1 MESHETLLAKCQMAA
16 RRIAA
21 GELDARTRIEYG
33 NEEIGRLA
41 AASEQVGEGNLD
53 VQVPEPDTQMAQR
66 AQILEVLDAQ
76 LHLSLAEGSGN
87 TVIAA
92 MIGPRYLKST
102 YAASEHPELNKR
114 GARATGQTATVVE
127 AFTGGRGKVR
137 LGDTQWLARSA
148 DGSDLAAGARV
159 EVVESRGTE
168 LVVKPA

>member
-1 MESHETLLAKCQMAA
+1 MEPFVTLIDSIPFWGWFVLAIAL
-16 RRIAA
+16 IAA
-21 GELDARTRIEYG
+21 EVVLPTTHM
-33 NEEIGRLA
+33 LWPA
-41 AASEQVGEGNLD
+41 AGAMVTGVLVLVLGDPFPAWQVAAFA
-53 VQVPEPDTQMAQR
+53 VF
-66 AQILEVLDAQ
+66 
-76 LHLSLAEGSGN
+76 

>member
-1 MESHETLLAKCQMAA
+1 METFVTLIDSIPFWGWFVLAIAL
-16 RRIAA
+16 IAA
-21 GELDARTRIEYG
+21 EVVLPTTHM
-33 NEEIGRLA
+33 LWPA
-41 AASEQVGEGNLD
+41 AGAVVTGVLVLVLGDPFPAWQVAAFA
-53 VQVPEPDTQMAQR
+53 VF
-66 AQILEVLDAQ
+66 
-76 LHLSLAEGSGN
+76 

>member
-1 MESHETLLAKCQMAA
+1 MEPFVTLIDSIPFWGWFVLAIAL
-16 RRIAA
+16 IAA
-21 GELDARTRIEYG
+21 EVVLPTTHM
-33 NEEIGRLA
+33 LWPA
-41 AASEQVGEGNLD
+41 AGAVVTGVLVMVLGDPFPAWQVAAFA
-53 VQVPEPDTQMAQR
+53 VF
-66 AQILEVLDAQ
+66 
-76 LHLSLAEGSGN
+76 

-127 AFTGGRGKVR
+127 TFTGGRGKVR

>member
-1 MESHETLLAKCQMAA
+1 MEPFVTLIDSIPFWGWFVLAIAL
-16 RRIAA
+16 IAA
-21 GELDARTRIEYG
+21 EVVLPTTHM
-33 NEEIGRLA
+33 LWPA
-41 AASEQVGEGNLD
+41 AGAVVTGVLVLVLGDPFPAWQVAAFA
-53 VQVPEPDTQMAQR
+53 VF
-66 AQILEVLDAQ
+66 
-76 LHLSLAEGSGN
+76 

-137 LGDTQWLARSA
+137 LGDTQWLARTA

-168 LVVKPA
+168 LVVRPA

>member
-1 MESHETLLAKCQMAA
+1 MEPFVTLIDSIPFWGWFVLAIAL
-16 RRIAA
+16 IAA
-21 GELDARTRIEYG
+21 EVVLPTTHM
-33 NEEIGRLA
+33 LWPA
-41 AASEQVGEGNLD
+41 AGAVVTGVLVMVLGDPFPAWQVAAFA
-53 VQVPEPDTQMAQR
+53 VF
-66 AQILEVLDAQ
+66 
-76 LHLSLAEGSGN
+76 

-168 LVVKPA
+168 LVVKPS

>member
-1 MESHETLLAKCQMAA
+1 MEPFVTLIDSIPFWGWFVLAIAL
-16 RRIAA
+16 IAA
-21 GELDARTRIEYG
+21 EVVLPTTHM
-33 NEEIGRLA
+33 LWPA
-41 AASEQVGEGNLD
+41 AGALVTGVLVLVLGDPFPAWQVAAFA
-53 VQVPEPDTQMAQR
+53 VF
-66 AQILEVLDAQ
+66 
-76 LHLSLAEGSGN
+76 

>member
-1 MESHETLLAKCQMAA
+1 MEPFVTLIDSIPFWGWFVLAIAL
-16 RRIAA
+16 IAA
-21 GELDARTRIEYG
+21 EMVLPTTHM
-33 NEEIGRLA
+33 LWPA
-41 AASEQVGEGNLD
+41 AGAVVTGVLVLVLGDPFPAWQVAAFA
-53 VQVPEPDTQMAQR
+53 VF
-66 AQILEVLDAQ
+66 
-76 LHLSLAEGSGN
+76 

>member
-1 MESHETLLAKCQMAA
+1 MEPFVTLIDSIPFWGWFVLAIAL
-16 RRIAA
+16 IAA
-21 GELDARTRIEYG
+21 EVVLPTTHM
-33 NEEIGRLA
+33 LWPA
-41 AASEQVGEGNLD
+41 AGAVVTGVLVLVLGDPFPAWQVAAFA
-53 VQVPEPDTQMAQR
+53 VF
-66 AQILEVLDAQ
+66 
-76 LHLSLAEGSGN
+76 

-114 GARATGQTATVVE
+114 GARATGQTATVVD
-127 AFTGGRGKVR
+127 AFTAGRGKVR
-137 LGDTQWLARSA
+137 LGDTQWLARTA

>member
-1 MESHETLLAKCQMAA
+1 MEPFVTLIDSIPFWGWFVLAIAL
-16 RRIAA
+16 IAA
-21 GELDARTRIEYG
+21 EVVLPTTHM
-33 NEEIGRLA
+33 LWPA
-41 AASEQVGEGNLD
+41 AGAVVTGVLVLVLGDPFPAWQVAAFA
-53 VQVPEPDTQMAQR
+53 VF
-66 AQILEVLDAQ
+66 
-76 LHLSLAEGSGN
+76 

-168 LVVKPA
+168 LVVKPS

>member
-1 MESHETLLAKCQMAA
+1 MEPFVTLIDSIPFWGWFVLAIAL
-16 RRIAA
+16 IAA
-21 GELDARTRIEYG
+21 EVVLPTTHM
-33 NEEIGRLA
+33 LWPA
-41 AASEQVGEGNLD
+41 AGAVVTGMLVLVLGDPFPAWQVAAFA
-53 VQVPEPDTQMAQR
+53 VF
-66 AQILEVLDAQ
+66 
-76 LHLSLAEGSGN
+76 

>member
-1 MESHETLLAKCQMAA
+1 MEPFVTLIDSIPFWGWFVLAIAL
-16 RRIAA
+16 IAA
-21 GELDARTRIEYG
+21 EVVLPTTHM
-33 NEEIGRLA
+33 LWPA
-41 AASEQVGEGNLD
+41 AGAVVTGVLVMVLGDPFPAWQVAAFA
-53 VQVPEPDTQMAQR
+53 VF
-66 AQILEVLDAQ
+66 
-76 LHLSLAEGSGN
+76 

-114 GARATGQTATVVE
+114 GARATGQAATVVE

-168 LVVKPA
+168 LVVKPS

>member
-1 MESHETLLAKCQMAA
+1 MEPFVTLIDSIPFWGWFVLAIAL
-16 RRIAA
+16 IAA
-21 GELDARTRIEYG
+21 EVVLPTTHM
-33 NEEIGRLA
+33 LWPA
-41 AASEQVGEGNLD
+41 AGAVVTGVLVLVLGDPFPAWQVAAFA
-53 VQVPEPDTQMAQR
+53 VF
-66 AQILEVLDAQ
+66 
-76 LHLSLAEGSGN
+76 

-102 YAASEHPELNKR
+102 YATSEHPELNKR
-114 GARATGQTATVVE
+114 GARATGQSATVVE

-137 LGDTQWLARSA
+137 LGDTQWLARTA

>member
-1 MESHETLLAKCQMAA
+1 MEPFVTLIDSIPFWGWFVLAIAL
-16 RRIAA
+16 IAA
-21 GELDARTRIEYG
+21 EVVLPTTHM
-33 NEEIGRLA
+33 LWPA
-41 AASEQVGEGNLD
+41 AGAVVTGVLVLVLGDPFPAWQVAAFA
-53 VQVPEPDTQMAQR
+53 VF
-66 AQILEVLDAQ
+66 
-76 LHLSLAEGSGN
+76 

-114 GARATGQTATVVE
+114 GARATGQSATVVE

-137 LGDTQWLARSA
+137 LGDTQWLARTA

>member
-1 MESHETLLAKCQMAA
+1 MEPFVTLIDSIPFWGWFVLAIAL
-16 RRIAA
+16 IAA
-21 GELDARTRIEYG
+21 EVVLPTTHM
-33 NEEIGRLA
+33 LWPA
-41 AASEQVGEGNLD
+41 AGAVVTGVLVLVLGDPFPAWQVAAFA
-53 VQVPEPDTQMAQR
+53 VF
-66 AQILEVLDAQ
+66 
-76 LHLSLAEGSGN
+76 
-87 TVIAA
+87 TVVAA

>member
-1 MESHETLLAKCQMAA
+1 MEPFVTLIDSIPFWGWFVLAIAL
-16 RRIAA
+16 IAA
-21 GELDARTRIEYG
+21 EVVLPTTHM
-33 NEEIGRLA
+33 LWPA
-41 AASEQVGEGNLD
+41 AGAVVTGVLVLVLGDPFPAWQVAAFA
-53 VQVPEPDTQMAQR
+53 VF
-66 AQILEVLDAQ
+66 
-76 LHLSLAEGSGN
+76 

>member
-1 MESHETLLAKCQMAA
+1 MEPFVTLIDSIPFWGWFVLAIAL
-16 RRIAA
+16 IAA
-21 GELDARTRIEYG
+21 EVVLPTTHM
-33 NEEIGRLA
+33 LWPA
-41 AASEQVGEGNLD
+41 AGAVVTGVLVLMLGDPFPAWQVAAFA
-53 VQVPEPDTQMAQR
+53 VF
-66 AQILEVLDAQ
+66 
-76 LHLSLAEGSGN
+76 

-168 LVVKPA
+168 LVIKPA

>member
-1 MESHETLLAKCQMAA
+1 VTLIDSIPFWGWFVLAIAL
-16 RRIAA
+16 IAA
-21 GELDARTRIEYG
+21 EVVLPTTHM
-33 NEEIGRLA
+33 LWPA
-41 AASEQVGEGNLD
+41 AGAVVTGVLVLVLGDPFPAWQVAAFA
-53 VQVPEPDTQMAQR
+53 VF
-66 AQILEVLDAQ
+66 
-76 LHLSLAEGSGN
+76 

>member
-1 MESHETLLAKCQMAA
+1 MEPFVTLIDSIPFWGWFVLAIAL
-16 RRIAA
+16 IAA
-21 GELDARTRIEYG
+21 EVVLPTTHM
-33 NEEIGRLA
+33 LWPA
-41 AASEQVGEGNLD
+41 AGAVVTGVLVMVLGDPFPAWQVAAFA
-53 VQVPEPDTQMAQR
+53 VF
-66 AQILEVLDAQ
+66 
-76 LHLSLAEGSGN
+76 